1 MRRCDAPGRPRPL
14 ISHPLSPET
23 RSDET
28 WFCYPLLQTLSAL
41 CTPLAVLPKN
51 LIHAFQ
57 YDIVEPEGRGH
68 PLPLFV
74 HANLLK
80 HLGSLAPSGTASAF
94 TIIKRAVDDMANARS
109 LDAVRAYVYNTHG
122 MCTDMEVYEDE
133 SKKGKGGAGGQT
145 IIEEDFETAYEGR
158 FAKWY
163 EQVYAK
169 YGGKKG
175 GW

>member
-1 MRRCDAPGRPRPL
+1 L
-14 ISHPLSPET
+14 IS
-23 RSDET
+23 
-28 WFCYPLLQTLSAL
+28 
-41 CTPLAVLPKN
+41 
-51 LIHAFQ
+51 IHIFQ
-57 YDIVEPEGRGH
+57 YDIVEPERGGH

-80 HLGSLAPSGTASAF
+80 HLGGMVPAGTASAF
-94 TIIKRAVDDMANARS
+94 TIIKRATDDVANARS

-133 SKKGKGGAGGQT
+133 LKEGKGGGAGGQT
-145 IIEEDFETAYEGR
+145 VIEENFETAYEGR

-169 YGGKKG
+169 HGGKKG